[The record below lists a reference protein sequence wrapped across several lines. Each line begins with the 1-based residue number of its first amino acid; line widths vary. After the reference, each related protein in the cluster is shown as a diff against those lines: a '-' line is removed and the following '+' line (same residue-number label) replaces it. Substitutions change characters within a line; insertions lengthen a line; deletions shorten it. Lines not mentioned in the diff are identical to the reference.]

1 MKMPFFAS
9 FIVFIILVSYEIA
22 KSRRTTAEKESS
34 FWEKENRANSTRR
47 KSLDDLNYIRVPL
60 EDLPMD
66 TMADDETVSE
76 CHQTMHHLAQSPI
89 VNFTGI
95 SNTDL
100 KLRYGAPNIELLMGY
115 DQNYTTLVRT
125 LQKWA
130 EKLHEAGHT
139 AQAKQV
145 LEFAV
150 STDTDVSNT
159 YKLLA
164 AIYAA
169 EGSYG
174 EIARLKERA
183 GNLNSASKNII
194 VRMLQK
200 FDS

>member
-76 CHQTMHHLAQSPI
+76 CHQTMRHLAQSPI

-139 AQAKQV
+139 APAKQV
-145 LEFAV
+145 
-150 STDTDVSNT
+150 
-159 YKLLA
+159 
-164 AIYAA
+164 
-169 EGSYG
+169 
-174 EIARLKERA
+174 
-183 GNLNSASKNII
+183 
-194 VRMLQK
+194 
-200 FDS
+200 

>member
-47 KSLDDLNYIRVPL
+47 KSLDDLNYIKVPL

-66 TMADDETVSE
+66 TMTEDETVSE
-76 CHQTMHHLAQSPI
+76 CHQTIRHLAQSPI

-139 AQAKQV
+139 AQSKQV

-164 AIYAA
+164 SIYAG

>member
-76 CHQTMHHLAQSPI
+76 CHQTMRHLAQSPI

-169 EGSYG
+169 EVSHG